1 VSSIIEIR
9 DAGDA
14 DVEFIWSLARDLAIF
29 EELES
34 MFVASI
40 EDFREA
46 MFATG
51 GPAKVIIAEING
63 EPVGMA
69 LFVMTFSTFLGK
81 AGIWLEDLFV
91 SPHARRRGVARALL
105 GELRRR
111 SPGRVEF
118 EVLEWNQGAIDLYNQ
133 AGASPQS
140 GWIKYRM
147 QPGS

>member
-1 VSSIIEIR
+1 MSSDIKVR
-9 DAGDA
+9 DASDA
-14 DVEFIWSLARDLAIF
+14 DVELIWGLARDLAIF

-34 MFVASI
+34 TFVASI

-46 MFATG
+46 MFGAE

-91 SPHARRRGVARALL
+91 SPQARRRGVARALL